1 MAEVDLG
8 KLKARNLKVWNGR
21 SPWQNIYQEAY
32 DFAVPMRRP
41 GGASKSVKYT
51 DRLFDMTAPMS
62 AMYFAGQLQRDL
74 FPAGQPTFVLETGPI
89 AAMALS
95 KSERS
100 SLDRILYQTSTLIHP
115 FFLAGDWD
123 TAVHEM
129 CVDLAVGTGAIL
141 PVKGTADR
149 PVMFCAIPF
158 DQLAISVNMLGA
170 VNYVS
175 WKQTDIEL
183 DQLLG
188 AFPDGEFPDG
198 IKERAKTHGS
208 DPVTLYQDF
217 YADGAP
223 GGGWH
228 FVAYLD
234 NSAVPIRHERYRTQP
249 IAVPR
254 YYRVPGEAYG
264 RGVILTALPTIKT
277 LNKVQELA
285 LKTAAISM
293 LGIWGY
299 RSGGTFNPDTV
310 RMGPGEFWAMQTT
323 GGMLGPDVT
332 RLDTPGSLNVANVL
346 VGDLQSQIKQAMFD
360 TRLPEY
366 QGTPRSASEMAAR
379 MQERTNIHI
388 GAFGRLVNEIMPV
401 IVPRV
406 AEILSDFGMLPQV
419 ARIDDLI
426 VAISVRSPMKA
437 ALNADRLAAIANY
450 HDLVLS
456 FAGPER
462 ARLYENMDQ
471 IMERIGEGLQIDKDL
486 IPDENQKKQIMAD
499 IEKER
504 AQQLAAMAAAEAAK
518 QAPKLVADAAMGEMR
533 KAA

>member
-1 MAEVDLG
+1 MAEQDLETVKKRG
-8 KLKARNLKVWNGR
+8 QKVWHGR
-21 SPWQNIYQEAY
+21 SPWHSIYQEAY

-41 GGASKSVKYT
+41 AGPGKLKYT

-74 FPAGQPTFVLETGPI
+74 FPAGQPTFVLEPGPI
-89 AAMALS
+89 AVMALS
-95 KSERS
+95 KQERDN
-100 SLDRILYQTSTLIHP
+100 LERILERTSALMHP

-129 CVDLAVGTGAIL
+129 CVDLAVGTGALL
-141 PVKGTADR
+141 PVKGTPDH
-149 PVMFCAIPF
+149 PVHFCAIPF
-158 DQLAISVNMLGA
+158 DQIAIGTDA
-170 VNYVS
+170 FGRVNYVS
-175 WKQTDIEL
+175 WKQEGLEIE
-183 DQLLG
+183 QIVG
-188 AFPDGEFPDG
+188 AFPEGKFPDDF
-198 IKERAKTHGS
+198 KARAKTHGS
-208 DPVTLYQDF
+208 ETATLYQDF
-217 YADGAP
+217 YADASP
-223 GGGWH
+223 NGGWH
-228 FVAYLD
+228 FCAYVD
-234 NSAVPIRHERYRTQP
+234 KSSEPISKERYRTQP

-299 RSGGTFNPDTV
+299 RSGGTFNPNTV
-310 RMGPGEFWAMQTT
+310 RMGPGEFWAMQST
-323 GGMLGPDVT
+323 GGVLGPDIT

-379 MQERTNIHI
+379 MQQRTNIHI

-401 IVPRV
+401 VVPRV
-406 AEILSDFGMLPQV
+406 AEILYDFRLLPQV
-419 ARIDDLI
+419 ASIDDLRI
-426 VAISVRSPMKA
+426 TVSVRSPMKA

-450 HDLVLS
+450 HDMVLA
-456 FAGPER
+456 FAGPEK
-462 ARLYENMDQ
+462 ARLYENQDM
-471 IMERIGEGLQIDKDL
+471 IMQRIAEGLQIDKEL
-486 IPDENQKKQIMAD
+486 IPSEDDRKAIQAAID
-499 IEKER
+499 KER
-504 AQQLAAMAAAEAAK
+504 EQQMLAMMAQEAAK
-518 QAPKLVADAAMGEMR
+518 QAPKALADAARSEMR
-533 KAA
+533 VAA

>member
-1 MAEVDLG
+1 MAETVDIATVKRRG
-8 KLKARNLKVWNGR
+8 TKVWQGR
-21 SPWQNIYQEAY
+21 SPWQSIYQEAY

-41 GGASKSVKYT
+41 GGSGKVKYT

-74 FPAGQPTFVLETGPI
+74 FPAGQPAFVLETGPI

-95 KSERS
+95 KGERDQ
-100 SLDRILYQTSTLIHP
+100 LDRILYQTSSLIHP

-141 PVKGTADR
+141 PVKGTPDK

-158 DQLAISVNMLGA
+158 DQLAIGVDAFGR

-175 WKQTDIEL
+175 WKQMIEL
-183 DQLLG
+183 EQLVG

-198 IKERAKTHGS
+198 IKEKAKNNGGEE
-208 DPVTLYQDF
+208 VELYQDF
-217 YADGAP
+217 YADAAP

-228 FVAYLD
+228 FVAYVTA
-234 NSAVPIRHERYRTQP
+234 SVKPIRHERYRTQP

-299 RSGGTFNPDTV
+299 RAGGTFNPDTV
-310 RMGPGEFWAMQTT
+310 RQGPGEFWAMQAT

-379 MQERTNIHI
+379 MQQRTNIHI

-401 IVPRV
+401 VVPRV
-406 AEILSDFGMLPQV
+406 AEILSEFGMLPQV
-419 ARIDDLI
+419 ARVDDLL

-462 ARLYENMDQ
+462 ARLYENMDV
-471 IMERIGEGLQIDKDL
+471 IMGRIGEGLQIDKDL
-486 IPDENQKKQIMAD
+486 IPDENQKKQIEAD
-499 IEKER
+499 IAKER
-504 AQQLAAMAAAEAAK
+504 EQQIAAMAAAEAAK
-518 QAPKLVADAAMGEMR
+518 QAPKLIASAAMSEQKR
-533 KAA
+533 AA